1 MIELSFL
8 KDQPAS
14 NTAFIAPEP
23 GYSPFRHMPNTE
35 QYHPENSFGDFNL
48 IRMVEEHGPIRIQ
61 EITKE
66 LQEISNRMS
75 RLEVEKGTL
84 ERLVAATK

>member
-1 MIELSFL
+1 M
-8 KDQPAS
+8 KAQPPS
-14 NTAFIAPEP
+14 HTAHATPEAVHLNDWPEP
-23 GYSPFRHMPNTE
+23 AFTG
-35 QYHPENSFGDFNL
+35 GDFNL
-48 IRMVEEHGPIRIQ
+48 IRMVEEHGPLRIQ
-61 EITKE
+61 EIQKE